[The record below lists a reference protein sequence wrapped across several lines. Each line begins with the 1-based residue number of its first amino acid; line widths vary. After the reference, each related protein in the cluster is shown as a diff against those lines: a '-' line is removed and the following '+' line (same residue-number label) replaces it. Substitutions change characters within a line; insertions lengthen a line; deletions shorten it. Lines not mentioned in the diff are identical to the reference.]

1 MAFNVQQLITT
12 LVYAGLGIAIF
23 SLAFKVAEKLLPFN
37 LVKELA
43 EDDNVAVGILMASII
58 LGLSIIIAAAI
69 HG

>member
-1 MAFNVQQLITT
+1 MAINVQQFVAT
-12 LVYAGLGIAIF
+12 LVYAAVGIVIF
-23 SLAFKVAEKLLPFN
+23 GLAFKIAEKLLPFS

>member
-1 MAFNVQQLITT
+1 MAFNVQQFVAT
-12 LVYAGLGIAIF
+12 LVYAAVGIVIF
-23 SLAFKVAEKLLPFN
+23 GLAFKIAEKLLPFS

>member
-1 MAFNVQQLITT
+1 MAFNVQQFVAT
-12 LVYAGLGIAIF
+12 LVYAAVGIVIF
-23 SLAFKVAEKLLPFN
+23 GLAFKIAEKLLPFS

-43 EDDNVAVGILMASII
+43 EDDNGAVGILMASII